1 MATLALRAAA
11 LRRRRSAPSD
21 GAKPPAA
28 LVDRVK
34 FLLKEHGQP
43 LGPLFRALKGGPWWA
58 QDGLRALAEDLRR
71 RDRQP

>member
-21 GAKPPAA
+21 GAKPPPA

-43 LGPLFRALKGGPWWA
+43 LGPCLKGLVKA
-58 QDGLRALAEDLRR
+58 FKGL
-71 RDRQP
+71 